1 MEDNL
6 LPGPELVPVLEL
18 ELELELGRNSQSA
31 VPVLP

>member
-18 ELELELGRNSQSA
+18 ELELGRNSQSA